1 MLRLL
6 LTIPLLVVLV
16 IFALS
21 NRASV
26 TLSFLGYETAM
37 PLSIAVLLAA
47 GVFFVLGAVVVW
59 IGELRQRRRARRAEQ
74 RVAVLEEQIASLRV
88 VPVSRTLPLGVASG
102 VPLGTLPPS

>member
-26 TLSFLGYETAM
+26 SLSFLGYETAM
-37 PLSIAVLLAA
+37 PLSVAVLLAA
-47 GVFFVLGAVVVW
+47 GVFFVLGAFVVW

-88 VPVSRTLPLGVASG
+88 VPQTMASRA
-102 VPLGTLPPS
+102 VPLGTVPPA